1 MEPNPFFEP
10 DCLIPAATHQSF
22 GAKIE
27 LVVAEQQGRFFACL
41 PVRHVRR
48 WKFPY
53 PILTTQVRRMGYLG
67 TPLVDPEGGVEAM
80 SALLTALVGMRRAAT
95 ARLLVIDG
103 MTGTGPVSDLLRE
116 AVSVLGLPSRV
127 FESYDRGLLVRR
139 VEPTYDDVHSSKT
152 RYNMRRQ
159 RRLLEEELGCNVT
172 VVDRGDDPTAIR
184 DYIELEASG
193 YKVRTGVAMTTV
205 QGEPEYFSDM
215 CERFAKA
222 GRLHV
227 MSLEAGGRNVAMEIW
242 LRADEGMFLIKIS
255 YDERYSRFGPGV
267 VLQMEAMQYFH
278 SHTDARWI
286 DTCTSPDNELL
297 LRLYPDRRRIES
309 RFIVLGRSPVDRA
322 VIRTFT
328 AARPLHHRLYQ
339 LRHPE
344 HVPVGAGHS

>member
-1 MEPNPFFEP
+1 MNGRIFTVRSVSPDDLRAWRALAERVVEPNPFFEP

-205 QGEPEYFSDM
+205 QGEPE
-215 CERFAKA
+215 
-222 GRLHV
+222 
-227 MSLEAGGRNVAMEIW
+227 
-242 LRADEGMFLIKIS
+242 
-255 YDERYSRFGPGV
+255 
-267 VLQMEAMQYFH
+267 
-278 SHTDARWI
+278 
-286 DTCTSPDNELL
+286 
-297 LRLYPDRRRIES
+297 
-309 RFIVLGRSPVDRA
+309 
-322 VIRTFT
+322 
-328 AARPLHHRLYQ
+328 
-339 LRHPE
+339 
-344 HVPVGAGHS
+344 